1 MIMCTRCHTPS
12 CHWIMDPTNQYM
24 VTKCAHCGG
33 NNTDVGAAISDDDG
47 DDYDDTLTTKTD
59 AERDK
64 EDGE

>member
-12 CHWIMDPTNQYM
+12 VHWLMDSTNQFM

-33 NNTDVGAAISDDDG
+33 SNTDVGALSTDDDD
-47 DDYDDTLTTKTD
+47 DDYVPKPKTD

-64 EDGE
+64 EDAE

>member
-1 MIMCTRCHTPS
+1 
-12 CHWIMDPTNQYM
+12 MDPTNQYM